1 MPSIFSNRKKSGAPA
16 GTARPAATTAAAAK
30 PAANATVS
38 DDADGATSIRE
49 KSDARRPVLL
59 EIPEPTGGRY
69 DADPVFR
76 IDHPLYE
83 PETRAE
89 WIAER
94 LLSEDD
100 LFTGK
105 VHVPAKKGGKTVGGA
120 KAITYATFRGV
131 VDHMLR
137 EAPRVETVC
146 LPDELVAEAVLEG
159 PNSLTHHKVEQ
170 GGQLL
175 ARLFLHYWRAVAH
188 AFDEAWDDHH
198 DHLLWHPHGLAA
210 LGSLGSR
217 IVQDQV
223 DTYNIRQHYF
233 DEVLEGVAA
242 KVSLKKSDHA
252 HVAAHEMTDH
262 LLGLLA
268 SARASSRRTAGLTA
282 VPGTVGS
289 IDWGSGAAPLSPDV
303 DIDLDLDGGVTIAS
317 AS

>member
-1 MPSIFSNRKKSGAPA
+1 MFSNRKKAGAPA
-16 GTARPAATTAAAAK
+16 SSAGKTPATTPSAAK
-30 PAANATVS
+30 PAATKAAA
-38 DDADGATSIRE
+38 DAAPAVTSIRAVD
-49 KSDARRPVLL
+49 DAPRPILL
-59 EIPEPTGGRY
+59 EIPEPTGARY
-69 DADPVFR
+69 DAEPVFR

-83 PETRAE
+83 AETRAE
-89 WIAER
+89 WIAGR
-94 LLSEDD
+94 LLADDD

-137 EAPRVETVC
+137 EAPRVEAVC
-146 LPDELVAEAVLEG
+146 LPDELIAEAVLDG

-188 AFDEAWDDHH
+188 AFDEAWNDHH

-217 IVQDQV
+217 VVQDQV
-223 DTYNIRQHYF
+223 DSYDIRQHYF
-233 DEVLEGVAA
+233 DEVLEAVAA
-242 KVSLKKSDHA
+242 KVSLKKSDHSD
-252 HVAAHEMTDH
+252 VAAHDMTDH

-268 SARASSRRTAGLTA
+268 SARASSRRTAGLAA

-289 IDWGSGAAPLSPDV
+289 IDWGSSAAPLSPDV
-303 DIDLDLDGGVTIAS
+303 DLDIAS